1 MQVRRRSPRV
11 LAAATL
17 LVLSACSGGAPD
29 APGPTVTSPGE
40 PTATAAPPP
49 TPAPTGTVSLTV
61 VPSVTAAATSLID
74 DLPSPWG
81 LAALP
86 DERVLSTSRDEGTMS
101 ILDPGA
107 GTAVPVTGPG
117 ADELASGTDH
127 GGEGGLLGVAVSP
140 TFATDGTVVV
150 YRTGADGNEVLR
162 GIFDP
167 GTAVLGELTTVV
179 DGIPKASNHNGG
191 QVAFGPDGFLY
202 VATGDATESG
212 AAQDPDSLAGKI
224 LRVALDGQAAPGN
237 PGGSRVWSLGHRNV
251 QGLGWDATG
260 RMFASEFGQNTLD
273 EVNVI
278 VPGGN
283 YGWPEREG
291 TLGAATAPD
300 GTAFVDPV
308 ATWPTSEASPSGL
321 AVMLDA
327 VYVAG
332 LRGERLWR
340 IPFAWAPDQSPDGG
354 GSPSA
359 FGEPQA
365 LFTGEWGRLR
375 AVVPFPF
382 KATDPDRPWALL
394 VLTNETD
401 GRGSPAA
408 GDDHLLRVGFGTG

>member
-1 MQVRRRSPRV
+1 MRQSVSV
-11 LAAATL
+11 VL
-17 LVLSACSGGAPD
+17 LVAALGLTAACSAD
-29 APGPTVTSPGE
+29 DVPGPTVVT
-40 PTATAAPPP
+40 PPP
-49 TPAPTGTVSLTV
+49 TTTSSPAPGGEAVTV
-61 VPSVTAAATSLID
+61 VPSVTATATSLIE

-86 DERVLSTSRDEGTMS
+86 DERLLSTSRDEGTVS
-101 ILDPGA
+101 VLDPDA
-107 GTAVPVTGPG
+107 GSATAVTGEG

-140 TFATDGTVVV
+140 TFSADGTVVV
-150 YRTGADGNEVLR
+150 YRTGASGNEVLR
-162 GIFDP
+162 GALDP
-167 GTAVLGELTTVV
+167 VTAELGELTTVV
-179 DGIPKASNHNGG
+179 DDIPKASNHNGG

-224 LRVALDGQAAPGN
+224 LRVTLDGEAAPGN

-251 QGLGWDATG
+251 QGLGWDVTG

-273 EVNVI
+273 ELNVI

-283 YGWPEREG
+283 YGWPDREG
-291 TLGAATAPD
+291 TLGDATASD
-300 GTAFVDPV
+300 GSPFVDPV
-308 ATWPTSEASPSGL
+308 VTWPTSDASPSGL
-321 AVMLDA
+321 AVLHDA

-340 IPFAWAPDQSPDGG
+340 VPFAWAPDQSPDGG
-354 GSPSA
+354 GSPAA

-382 KATDPDRPWALL
+382 RPQDPDRPWALL

-401 GRGSPAA
+401 GRGSPSA

>member
-1 MQVRRRSPRV
+1 MRQSVSVV
-11 LAAATL
+11 LLGAALGLTA
-17 LVLSACSGGAPD
+17 ACSAD
-29 APGPTVTSPGE
+29 DVPGPTVV
-40 PTATAAPPP
+40 
-49 TPAPTGTVSLTV
+49 TPAPTSTSSPAPGGAAVTV
-61 VPSVTAAATSLID
+61 VPSVTATATSLID
-74 DLPSPWG
+74 DLPSPWR

-86 DERVLSTSRDEGTMS
+86 DGRLLSTSRDEGTVS
-101 ILDPGA
+101 VLDPDA
-107 GTAVPVTGPG
+107 GSATAVTGEG

-150 YRTGADGNEVLR
+150 YRTGASGNEVLR
-162 GIFDP
+162 GAFDP
-167 GTAVLGELTTVV
+167 ATAELGELTTVV
-179 DGIPKASNHNGG
+179 DDIPKASNHDGG

-224 LRVALDGQAAPGN
+224 LRVTLDGEAAPGN

-273 EVNVI
+273 ELNVI

-283 YGWPEREG
+283 YGWPDREG
-291 TLGAATAPD
+291 TLGDATASD
-300 GTAFVDPV
+300 GSPFVDPV
-308 ATWPTSEASPSGL
+308 VTWPTSAASPSGL
-321 AVMLDA
+321 AVLPDA
-327 VYVAG
+327 VYLAG

-340 IPFAWAPDQSPDGG
+340 VPFAWAPDQSPDGG
-354 GSPSA
+354 GSPA
-359 FGEPQA
+359 TFGEPQA
-365 LFTGEWGRLR
+365 LLTGEWGRLR

-382 KATDPDRPWALL
+382 PATDPDRPWALL

-401 GRGSPAA
+401 GRGSPSA
-408 GDDHLLRVGFGTG
+408 GDDHLLRVGLTTG